1 MSTTK
6 TLLCIGFV
14 FPEPKSSAAGTR
26 IIQLL
31 KLFLNRGYDI
41 TFASTAKLSDNAVD
55 FSKLGIHVKSIEL
68 NSDSFDSFIIELN
81 PSVVLFDRFMTEEQF
96 GWRVSQCCPTAVRI
110 LDTEDLHFLRQSR
123 QKNIDNNVGF
133 SIDFIKSDIA
143 KREIA
148 SLYRCDLTLIISEVE
163 FEILSDKL
171 QIDPSLLLYIPFI
184 FPRGDDYSRSK
195 LSFDDRKD
203 FIFIGNFLHTPNV
216 SAVNHLKYH
225 IWPQLSKAIPNASL
239 HIYGAYAKPKHLA
252 MTNEKDRFYVH
263 GFVDN
268 AQAVIESSR
277 VMLAP
282 LQFGAGLKGK
292 IFDALLNGT
301 PCVMSSIAAEGIFG
315 PDQPNGFINDDN
327 QKFIDYAIDLY
338 TNNTS
343 WEQFQNNGFEVL
355 KKRFNSKL
363 FIEQL
368 FCKMDYLHK
377 NLEAHRLQNFT
388 GILLQH
394 HSMQST
400 KYFSKWIQAKQNN
413 TD

>member
-1 MSTTK
+1 MSTSK

-31 KLFLNRGYDI
+31 KLFLEQGYDI
-41 TFASTAKLSDNAVD
+41 TFGTTAKPSENAVD
-55 FSKLGIHVKSIEL
+55 LSKLGIYVESIEL
-68 NSDSFDSFIIELN
+68 NNDSFDSFITTLN

-96 GWRVSQCCPTAVRI
+96 GWRVSQCCPKAVKI

-123 QKNIDNNVGF
+123 QKNIENKVDF

-148 SLYRCDLTLIISEVE
+148 SIYRCDLTLIISEVE
-163 FEILSDKL
+163 FEILSNKL

-184 FPRGDDYSRSK
+184 FTSGNDALVSK
-195 LSFDDRKD
+195 LSFDERKD
-203 FIFIGNFLHTPNV
+203 FIFIGNFLHAPNV
-216 SAVNHLKYH
+216 SAVNHLKYQ
-225 IWPQLSKAIPNASL
+225 IWPQLSKAIPKALL
-239 HIYGAYAKPKHLA
+239 HIYGAYAKPKQLSLS
-252 MTNEKDRFYVH
+252 NEKDRFYVH
-263 GFVDN
+263 GFVEN
-268 AQAVIESSR
+268 AHTVIESSR

-315 PDQPNGFINDDN
+315 QDQPNGFINDDN
-327 QKFIDYAIDLY
+327 QKFIDNAIDLY
-338 TNNTS
+338 TKISS
-343 WEQFQNNGFEVL
+343 WEQSQSNGFEIL
-355 KKRFNSKL
+355 KKRFNSQL
-363 FIEQL
+363 FTEQL
-368 FCKMDYLHK
+368 FKRVAYLYK

-400 KYFSKWIQAKQNN
+400 KYLSKWIQAKQTNN
-413 TD
+413 D